1 MTGHLPV
8 LQAAMSDKK
17 YKAMMRIIDMAI
29 PKLDDDEPLK
39 IQQHTDE
46 AKVSSNKDASTYAD
60 LRRASAFQ
68 FAQLQELILE
78 EDTDDE
84 GEDEK
89 FEEASDGTPT
99 NAPTFHQKNFELKFT
114 VDRLQG
120 SLFRA
125 DPDGIKPDTE
135 LVSLVAEH
143 FDFELCIRPYDLSAV
158 VVLKSLNVED
168 LVDED
173 PSPGFKRIVTSDG
186 LTKSSENP
194 LFFVKYIQVK
204 HESPEFMSVYE
215 AIDKHIDVQI
225 STIDVVITRKTV
237 LTILDFVITTFTNP
251 DTPAQ
256 LPPKGIE
263 VGEGT
268 EVESGP
274 SLPMVQEQKIRVK
287 VDLDS
292 IALILNND
300 GIRLATLSLD
310 SADLGIFVMGKT
322 LRIGGRLG
330 NFSLIDDINEG
341 ANEDS
346 PFRQLVSIQGDELAD
361 FRYETFDPEAKGSYP
376 GYNSSIFLRSGSI
389 KVNFVEEPFRKI
401 IDFAVKFG
409 RMQALF
415 NAARQAAMSQA
426 NQIQENAD
434 KIHFDI
440 LVRTPIV
447 VFPKVGSNTSKGDL
461 MTAYLG
467 ELYAQNTFAQ
477 LDDTEDSVIANK
489 ISAGIRKTRLT
500 SEFHYEGG
508 QREELELLDQLDLSF
523 AVTYLEHVENATR
536 PDIEVEGSMSDL
548 NLKLTQNQYKFLLEL
563 SRSIPGVFAGESED
577 ERGIVEQLPEQT
589 KEPAKS
595 QLVELEKRVNTDGRD
610 GKVVHLNPELG
621 TGPDTW
627 TKLDLVFKVGSIGM
641 ELFSSEPDKAI
652 TDLEG
657 ASLSRASLNS
667 TNIKLRMIS
676 DGSLESELLIESFNI
691 KDSRKQETNKFR
703 KIMSSTH
710 KEGSQFMAS
719 VTLSGGAE
727 RNLVAL
733 LTIDSPRIIFALD
746 YIFALRN
753 FVMSGLVAEE
763 DVQSELEE
771 DSESDALDTP
781 MSTKPA
787 SLATSKRS
795 QSTAHSTSAKPKDSR
810 AAGIMVSFRANVVD
824 SQVILIANPSI
835 SNSEAIVLSTKQVL
849 LSQQHALTLTVEKVG
864 MFLCRMDRPD
874 TSRLR
879 ILDDFTLKV
888 AMDSRAIGRNSS
900 LQSIHV
906 GVEPLVLRVSL
917 RDILLAVQIF
927 NKASEMSGRTQK
939 PGSDEELQKTK
950 SVKGSSSLKRRTASG
965 RGASTKAGKPKTL
978 VTTRSISAPPQKSTP
993 GTSSIAV
1000 RREELKAEIEGMRV
1014 ILIGDQHELPLLD
1027 LSVKKFTARVSDW
1040 SGEVSD
1046 VA

>member
-1 MTGHLPV
+1 
-8 LQAAMSDKK
+8 MSDKK
-17 YKAMMRIIDMAI
+17 YKAMMSIIDMAI
-29 PKLDDDEPLK
+29 PKLDGDEPPR
-39 IQQHTDE
+39 IEQHTDDNK
-46 AKVSSNKDASTYAD
+46 ASANKDTSNYAD

-68 FAQLQELILE
+68 FSAQQQELILE

-84 GEDEK
+84 GDDK
-89 FEEASDGTPT
+89 FEEAPDGTPT
-99 NAPTFHQKNFELKFT
+99 NAPTLHQKNFELKFT

-143 FDFELCIRPYDLSAV
+143 FEFELCIRPYDLSAV
-158 VVLKSLNVED
+158 VFLKSLNVED

-173 PSPGFKRIVTSDG
+173 PSPDFKRIVTSDG
-186 LTKSSENP
+186 LTKSSESP
-194 LFFVKYIQVK
+194 LFFVKYVQVK
-204 HESPEFMSVYE
+204 QESPEFMSVYE

-237 LTILDFVITTFTNP
+237 LTLLDFVITTFANP
-251 DTPAQ
+251 DAPAR
-256 LPPKGIE
+256 PPSKAIE
-263 VGEGT
+263 SGEGT
-268 EVESGP
+268 EVEP
-274 SLPMVQEQKIRVK
+274 EPVVPVTQEQKIRVK

-341 ANEDS
+341 ADETS

-361 FRYETFDPEAKGSYP
+361 FRYETFDPDAKGSYP
-376 GYNSSIFLRSGSI
+376 GYNSSIFLRSGSL

-415 NAARQAAMSQA
+415 NAARQAAMNQA

-447 VFPKVGSNTSKGDL
+447 VFPKVGSSTSQGDL

-477 LDDTEDSVIANK
+477 LDDTENSLVANK
-489 ISAGIRKTRLT
+489 ILAGIRKTRLT
-500 SEFHYEGG
+500 SDFHYGEG
-508 QREELELLDQLDLSF
+508 QLEELELLDQLDLTF
-523 AVTYLEHVENATR
+523 AVTYLEHIENATR

-548 NLKLTQNQYKFLLEL
+548 NLKLTQNQYKFLLDL
-563 SRSIPGVFAGESED
+563 SRSIPGVFAGDSED
-577 ERGIVEQLPEQT
+577 DHEIAEQLPEEA
-589 KEPAKS
+589 KEPAKA
-595 QLVELEKRVNTDGRD
+595 QLGEPEKAADNGGGG

-627 TKLDLVFKVGSIGM
+627 TKLDLVFRVGSIGM
-641 ELFSSEPDKAI
+641 ELFSCEPNKAI
-652 TDLEG
+652 ADLEA

-667 TNIKLRMIS
+667 TNVKLRMIS

-691 KDSRKQETNKFR
+691 RDSRKQGTNKFR

-746 YIFALRN
+746 YIFALRD
-753 FVMSGLVAEE
+753 FVMSGLVTEE
-763 DVQSELEE
+763 EVPSELEE

-787 SLATSKRS
+787 SLATSNRS
-795 QSTAHSTSAKPKDSR
+795 QSTAQSAPAKQKESQ
-810 AAGIMVSFRANVVD
+810 ATGIIVSFRANIVD
-824 SQVILIANPSI
+824 SQVILIANPST

-849 LSQQHALTLTVEKVG
+849 LSQQHALTLQVEKVG
-864 MFLCRMDRPD
+864 MFLCRMDKPD

-888 AMDSRAIGRNSS
+888 AMDSRAIGHNSS

-927 NKASEMSGRTQK
+927 NKASEMSGGAQK
-939 PGSDEELQKTK
+939 TDSSDESTKMK
-950 SVKGSSSLKRRTASG
+950 SVKGSGSLKRRTAG
-965 RGASTKAGKPKTL
+965 GHGASTKVGKTKTL
-978 VTTRSISAPPQKSTP
+978 ATTRGTPSPPQRSTS
-993 GTSSIAV
+993 GTSSSMI

-1027 LSVKKFTARVSDW
+1027 LSMKKFTARVMDW

-1046 VA
+1046 IV